1 MTTSDNESTGLS
13 GLNRGRIVEPAA
25 TTQTIVSPMAPASGG
40 VRGFRRGGSSGVSGS
55 GSAGSDGSPLTDIVL
70 YLVVFLGGCVGTAMR
85 YGISLAIPNTA
96 AQSGL
101 LSVFHTAT
109 FVANMLACFIFAW
122 LTTSMGRARWIP
134 ARTRELVNRGV
145 GMGMCG
151 GFSTLSAMV
160 IEELMS
166 WRGGNIAGVAF
177 YEIASFACGLAV
189 AYAGAKLALAMTASR
204 AGAGAGSGSGAD
216 FGSGSGESDRAA
228 GRTAAGTGFAP
239 VQGLDGVPGSVSSAS
254 GALGTTGTSPIAAG
268 SAGRMITV
276 EDAEAAADAFLAANP
291 TDTEDNE
298 ATAASGATNAAALG
312 DAHASAPVN
321 APVVPASIALDAR
334 DADPRSTDPRAA
346 DARRVRTA
354 ASTSADLGVQV
365 ARTTADEAPTEVFG
379 RARKAHHRN
388 VVKPPM
394 LDRVNADA
402 LVFGPVSR
410 NSQVVEKALPKLVF
424 PSFRDDDADEGD
436 AAAEA
441 VGPAEAV
448 ETERETAEVTDT
460 VEVKDPSA
468 PLRSAQDDGEGLTEE
483 AGQDH
488 GAEVPGQPDA
498 TQDDGEEPAEAGASL
513 DDEVGQDGEAETP
526 EEIADDQET
535 EGEDPSATLRS
546 AQDDEEETP
555 EQASEPE
562 PTVKPL
568 FVPNI
573 VSDADDDAPSF
584 ARIITAVNERHQDD
598 AKPTQRNGEAGR

>member
-25 TTQTIVSPMAPASGG
+25 TTQTIVSPMAPASGD
-40 VRGFRRGGSSGVSGS
+40 VRGFRRGGSSDASGS

-122 LTTSMGRARWIP
+122 LTASMGRARWIP

-177 YEIASFACGLAV
+177 YEIVSFACGLAV
-189 AYAGAKLALAMTASR
+189 AYGGAKLALAMTASR
-204 AGAGAGSGSGAD
+204 AGAGAGSGA
-216 FGSGSGESDRAA
+216 GSGESDRVA
-228 GRTAAGTGFAP
+228 GRTATGTGFAP

-291 TDTEDNE
+291 TDIEDNE
-298 ATAASGATNAAALG
+298 ATVASGMAAAALG

-321 APVVPASIALDAR
+321 APVVPASIAPDAR

-354 ASTSADLGVQV
+354 ASTSADLGTGAGVQV
-365 ARTTADEAPTEVFG
+365 ARATADEAPTEVFG
-379 RARKAHHRN
+379 RARKVHHRN
-388 VVKPPM
+388 SVKPPM

-424 PSFRDDDADEGD
+424 PSFRDDDVDEGD

-441 VGPAEAV
+441 V
-448 ETERETAEVTDT
+448 ETESETAEVKDT

-468 PLRSAQDDGEGLTEE
+468 TLRS
-483 AGQDH
+483 
-488 GAEVPGQPDA
+488 P
-498 TQDDGEEPAEAGASL
+498 QDDGEETAEAGASL
-513 DDEVGQDGEAETP
+513 DDEAGQDDRAGLTELGEAGQDDNAETP
-526 EEIADDQET
+526 EEIADDQKT
-535 EGEDPSATLRS
+535 EGKDPSTPLRS
-546 AQDDEEETP
+546 TQDDEEETP

-598 AKPTQRNGEAGR
+598 VKPTQRNGEAGR

>member
-25 TTQTIVSPMAPASGG
+25 TTQTIVSPMAPASGD
-40 VRGFRRGGSSGVSGS
+40 VRGFMRGGSSDASGS

-122 LTTSMGRARWIP
+122 LTASMGRVRWIP

-177 YEIASFACGLAV
+177 YEIVSFACGLAV
-189 AYAGAKLALAMTASR
+189 AYGGAKLALAMTASR

-216 FGSGSGESDRAA
+216 FGAGSGESDRVA
-228 GRTAAGTGFAP
+228 GRTATDAGFAP
-239 VQGLDGVPGSVSSAS
+239 AQGLDGVPGSVSSAS

-291 TDTEDNE
+291 TDAEDNE
-298 ATAASGATNAAALG
+298 ATVASDTAAAALG

-321 APVVPASIALDAR
+321 TPVVPASIVPDAR
-334 DADPRSTDPRAA
+334 DADPQSTDPRAA

-354 ASTSADLGVQV
+354 ASTSANLGTGAGVQV
-365 ARTTADEAPTEVFG
+365 ARATADEAPTEVFG
-379 RARKAHHRN
+379 RARKVHHRN

-424 PSFRDDDADEGD
+424 PSFRDDDADEWD

-448 ETERETAEVTDT
+448 ETESETAEVKDT

-468 PLRSAQDDGEGLTEE
+468 PLRSTQDDE
-483 AGQDH
+483 AGQDDRA
-488 GAEVPGQPDA
+488 GLTELGEAG
-498 TQDDGEEPAEAGASL
+498 QDDN
-513 DDEVGQDGEAETP
+513 AETP

-535 EGEDPSATLRS
+535 EGKDPSTPLRS
-546 AQDDEEETP
+546 TQDDEEETP

-598 AKPTQRNGEAGR
+598 VKPTQRNGEAGR

>member
-25 TTQTIVSPMAPASGG
+25 TTQTIVSPMAPASGD
-40 VRGFRRGGSSGVSGS
+40 VRGFMRGGSSDASGS

-122 LTTSMGRARWIP
+122 LTASMGRVRWIP

-177 YEIASFACGLAV
+177 YEIVSFACGLAV
-189 AYAGAKLALAMTASR
+189 AYGGAKLALAMTASR

-216 FGSGSGESDRAA
+216 FGAGSGESDRVA
-228 GRTAAGTGFAP
+228 GRTATDAGFAP
-239 VQGLDGVPGSVSSAS
+239 AQGLDGVPGSVSSAS

-291 TDTEDNE
+291 TDAEDNE
-298 ATAASGATNAAALG
+298 ATVASDTAAAALG

-321 APVVPASIALDAR
+321 TPVVPASIVPDAR
-334 DADPRSTDPRAA
+334 DADPQSTDPRAA

-354 ASTSADLGVQV
+354 ASTSANLGTGAGVQV
-365 ARTTADEAPTEVFG
+365 ARATADEAPTEVFG
-379 RARKAHHRN
+379 RARKVHHRN

-424 PSFRDDDADEGD
+424 PSFRDDDADEWD

-448 ETERETAEVTDT
+448 ETESETAEVKDT

-468 PLRSAQDDGEGLTEE
+468 PLRSTQDDE
-483 AGQDH
+483 AGQDDRA
-488 GAEVPGQPDA
+488 GLTELGEAG
-498 TQDDGEEPAEAGASL
+498 QDDN
-513 DDEVGQDGEAETP
+513 AETP

-535 EGEDPSATLRS
+535 EGKDPSTPLRS
-546 AQDDEEETP
+546 TQDDEEETP

-598 AKPTQRNGEAGR
+598 AKTAQRNGEAAQ

>member
-25 TTQTIVSPMAPASGG
+25 TTQTIVSPMAPASGD
-40 VRGFRRGGSSGVSGS
+40 VRGFRRGGSSDASGS

-177 YEIASFACGLAV
+177 YEIVSFACGLAV
-189 AYAGAKLALAMTASR
+189 AYGGAKLALAMTASR

-216 FGSGSGESDRAA
+216 FGAGSGESDRAA

-291 TDTEDNE
+291 TDIEDNE
-298 ATAASGATNAAALG
+298 ATVASGMAAAALG

-321 APVVPASIALDAR
+321 TPVVPASIVPDAR
-334 DADPRSTDPRAA
+334 DADPQSTDPRAA

-354 ASTSADLGVQV
+354 ASTSANLGTGAGVQV
-365 ARTTADEAPTEVFG
+365 ARATADEAPTEVFG
-379 RARKAHHRN
+379 RARKVHHRN

-424 PSFRDDDADEGD
+424 PSFRDDDVDEGD

-441 VGPAEAV
+441 V
-448 ETERETAEVTDT
+448 ETESETAEVKDT

-468 PLRSAQDDGEGLTEE
+468 TTDGVRPRRTVAALAAAPLAYGQPTGLSELDEDGQDDG
-483 AGQDH
+483 
-488 GAEVPGQPDA
+488 
-498 TQDDGEEPAEAGASL
+498 AEA
-513 DDEVGQDGEAETP
+513 P
-526 EEIADDQET
+526 EEIAAQ
-535 EGEDPSATLRS
+535 EGEVKDPSATLRS
-546 AQDDEEETP
+546 AQDDGEGQDDRDET
-555 EQASEPE
+555 SEPE

-598 AKPTQRNGEAGR
+598 VKPTQRNGEAGR